1 MKGHGVWVPAFAGTT
16 GGEGLSNEPGDQTNR
31 YRPIGRASAPGVGSR
46 RQRRIGHHAVRRLK
60 NLSFARRRRAVAAAA
75 GFSYQRGRVLCRGR
89 PVRLRQV
96 HVVENDLR
104 VARAFDRRDP
114 GRRRAGDEAA
124 RQCRHRVPERAAA
137 AMAQHLVQR
146 DVADR
151 HEEAA
156 ARRIS
161 AAGESAVEAG
171 RARRVREETALAALR
186 RHAATCLDLPRAGA
200 RSEDHADGRAVRRAR
215 RHDAREDECRTD
227 AHPARDRQDRAADH
241 ALDSGS
247 GVPGRPRACHDRAAR
262 RDRGD
267 LRRAAAAPAFTRCD
281 GRSRLHRTGA
291 TDSQTFLHPKRAG
304 LKAGLMPY
312 RLAVRDVS
320 FFERPVTFAR
330 PFRFGAVVI
339 NATPQAFVRVE
350 IEVEG
355 KGSATGASAEFLV
368 PKWFDKRQHLS
379 PEETVGE
386 LRRSLLIAREL
397 YLAHSGFETAF
408 GLHAACIGAQIQ
420 ACAREDIPPLAAAY
434 GPAEIDKA
442 ILDALLR
449 CADVDFFDGMAGNI
463 AGVNARL
470 SRDLDDADVSRFL
483 AGRQRL
489 ERVAIRHTVGM
500 DDRVE
505 GEGGVA
511 DQKENAGARYFK
523 LKLNGDPAHDT
534 DRLTRIGNELAT
546 LPYDYRV
553 TLDANEQYADLAG
566 LSTLVDRLD
575 RDAALRPI
583 AQKLLYIEQPMPRD
597 ITRQSPLGALA
608 RRDFIVDEADESYDA
623 FPVARALGYRGISSK
638 SCKGIYKSV
647 INATRAAKWSAGG
660 EKCFIAGEDLTCQA
674 GLAVQ
679 QDLALGALIGV
690 THAERNGHHY
700 VDGFGDTPAAEADA
714 FLVAHP
720 DLYISDGHK
729 IRLAIH
735 DGDLLTGSLTTP
747 GFATS
752 VHPDWSTMQP
762 LAQPAPRIS
771 LEKAV

>member
-1 MKGHGVWVPAFAGTT
+1 
-16 GGEGLSNEPGDQTNR
+16 
-31 YRPIGRASAPGVGSR
+31 
-46 RQRRIGHHAVRRLK
+46 
-60 NLSFARRRRAVAAAA
+60 
-75 GFSYQRGRVLCRGR
+75 
-89 PVRLRQV
+89 
-96 HVVENDLR
+96 
-104 VARAFDRRDP
+104 
-114 GRRRAGDEAA
+114 
-124 RQCRHRVPERAAA
+124 
-137 AMAQHLVQR
+137 
-146 DVADR
+146 
-151 HEEAA
+151 
-156 ARRIS
+156 
-161 AAGESAVEAG
+161 
-171 RARRVREETALAALR
+171 
-186 RHAATCLDLPRAGA
+186 
-200 RSEDHADGRAVRRAR
+200 
-215 RHDAREDECRTD
+215 
-227 AHPARDRQDRAADH
+227 
-241 ALDSGS
+241 
-247 GVPGRPRACHDRAAR
+247 
-262 RDRGD
+262 
-267 LRRAAAAPAFTRCD
+267 
-281 GRSRLHRTGA
+281 
-291 TDSQTFLHPKRAG
+291 
-304 LKAGLMPY
+304 MPY
-312 RLAVRDVS
+312 RLAVKDIS

-355 KGSATGASAEFLV
+355 EGKAVGASAEFLV
-368 PKWFDKRQHLS
+368 PKWFDKRPHLS
-379 PEETVGE
+379 PEETVTE
-386 LRRSLLIAREL
+386 LRRSLLIARDI
-397 YLAHSGFETAF
+397 YLAHSAFETAF
-408 GLHAACIGAQIQ
+408 GLHAACIDAQIE

-449 CADVDFFDGMAGNI
+449 CADVDFFEGMASNI

-483 AGRQRL
+483 AGRKRL

-500 DDRVE
+500 DDKVE

-511 DQKENAGARYFK
+511 DIRENAGARYFK
-523 LKLNGDPAHDT
+523 LKLNGDPQHDA
-534 DRLTRIGNELAT
+534 DRLTRIGKELAT

-566 LSTLVDRLD
+566 LSALVDRLD

-608 RRDFIVDEADESYDA
+608 RRDFIVDEADDSYDA
-623 FPVARALGYRGISSK
+623 FPVARTLGYRGISSK

-700 VDGFGDTPAAEADA
+700 VDGFGDTPTTEAEA
-714 FLVAHP
+714 FLTAHP
-720 DLYISDGHK
+720 DLYARDGGK
-729 IRLAIH
+729 VRLAIH

-747 GFATS
+747 GFATA
-752 VHPDWSTMQP
+752 VHPDWSAMSPLEQP
-762 LAQPAPRIS
+762 TPRIS